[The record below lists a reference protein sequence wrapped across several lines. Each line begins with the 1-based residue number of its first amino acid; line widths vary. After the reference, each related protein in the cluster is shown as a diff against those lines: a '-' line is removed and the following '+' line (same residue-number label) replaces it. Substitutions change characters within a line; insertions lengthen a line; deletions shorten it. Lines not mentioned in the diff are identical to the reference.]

1 MQMYICMRACISTP
15 NSATLTRTT
24 SAAFRSEETRDREIT
39 LDPFPGLDIYIY
51 IYICLYSKFL
61 WKIFVWNS
69 WKKFSSFLLSIV
81 LFCRGTSSK
90 NRGRKERKKVE
101 ASKKSAQVIGKSK
114 SRRFSRASYN
124 FFLFFSFSFS
134 FGYDSKKELRRGSI
148 GR

>member
-1 MQMYICMRACISTP
+1 M
-15 NSATLTRTT
+15 
-24 SAAFRSEETRDREIT
+24 
-39 LDPFPGLDIYIY
+39 
-51 IYICLYSKFL
+51 
-61 WKIFVWNS
+61 
-69 WKKFSSFLLSIV
+69 
-81 LFCRGTSSK
+81 K